1 MLMGSPIKEFLE
13 QINWVSSLVT
23 GLYLLLILLLL
34 LLLYLLGV
42 LCRNK
47 AWSFARSATIPGGF
61 FEKDLL
67 KPKSAE

>member
-23 GLYLLLILLLL
+23 GLYLLLILL